1 MLTTTQRVFLWIAA
15 IFYIFAGVMHFAAP
29 AFYLRIMPPY
39 IPWHAAMV
47 QISGVAEI
55 AGGIGLLVPSV
66 RRLAAWGLVA
76 LLIAVFPAN
85 IYAATS
91 ATAFSP
97 ALWLRLPLQPIL
109 IWWVLACTRT
119 RAVTTP

>member
-1 MLTTTQRVFLWIAA
+1 MLKRAL
-15 IFYIFAGVMHFAAP
+15 
-29 AFYLRIMPPY
+29 
-39 IPWHAAMV
+39 
-47 QISGVAEI
+47 
-55 AGGIGLLVPSV
+55 
-66 RRLAAWGLVA
+66 GLVA